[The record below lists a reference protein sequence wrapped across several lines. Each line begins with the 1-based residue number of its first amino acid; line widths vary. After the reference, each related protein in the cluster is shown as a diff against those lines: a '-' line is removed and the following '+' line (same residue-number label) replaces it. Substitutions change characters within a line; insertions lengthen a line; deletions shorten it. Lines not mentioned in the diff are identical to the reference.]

1 MIASAT
7 TTGTQLLRAN
17 TESSSIPIATKKMP
31 DRTSRNGAR
40 SAVICCAYSLAP
52 RISPARNAP
61 RAYDTPIRWLSHAMP
76 KQVVRV
82 DSSRSSGLRAEA
94 ITCSRRGMRYCMRM
108 NVIPSS
114 SAARA
119 MAPARLCAT
128 STGEPPPIGRRII
141 IGTTLRSCMIRM
153 PTVRRPGSV
162 STRPCCMRLFR
173 TTAVLLSAMM
183 HPRKIAVRSGH
194 PKNAPATIAVTSV
207 STICRLPPQNHVPET
222 PERRGV
228 ELEPESEH
236 EKEDADLRQQPDRVA
251 PGDQPEAVRTEQ
263 DARHE
268 VSDDRR
274 QPKAGQKKEDGAGDG
289 QQDDEQSD
297 QIDGGGHDRGTGIMV
312 RTEGWPS
319 GLRRRS

>member
-1 MIASAT
+1 MVIAVLAIRMIASAT

-17 TESSSIPIATKKMP
+17 TGSSSIPIATKKMP

-40 SAVICCAYSLAP
+40 SAVICCAYSLPP

-61 RAYDTPIRWLSHAMP
+61 RAYDTPIRWLTHAIP

-82 DSSRSSGLRAEA
+82 DRSRSSGLRAEA
-94 ITCSRRGMRYCMRM
+94 ITCSRRGMTYCMRM

-162 STRPCCMRLFR
+162 STRPCCIRLFR

-207 STICRLPPQNHVPET
+207 STICRLPPPRT
-222 PERRGV
+222 TFRKRRN
-228 ELEPESEH
+228 
-236 EKEDADLRQQPDRVA
+236 D
-251 PGDQPEAVRTEQ
+251 
-263 DARHE
+263 E
-268 VSDDRR
+268 VSNSSPRVN
-274 QPKAGQKKEDGAGDG
+274 
-289 QQDDEQSD
+289 
-297 QIDGGGHDRGTGIMV
+297 M
-312 RTEGWPS
+312 
-319 GLRRRS
+319 RRRTPISASSRTGSLPEISPRPCGPSRTPDTRYPTTGGSRRRVRRKRTVQAMASRTTSRPIRSTAEVTTGAPV